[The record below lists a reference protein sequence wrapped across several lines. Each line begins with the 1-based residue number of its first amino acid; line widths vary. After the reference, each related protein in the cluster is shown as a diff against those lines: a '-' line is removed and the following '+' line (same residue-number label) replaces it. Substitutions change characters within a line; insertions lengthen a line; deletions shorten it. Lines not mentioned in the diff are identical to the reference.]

1 MMNEKLNEI
10 NKRSNKID
18 NTVQNG
24 EYDKFIDDIYAYI
37 FASLIF
43 GYTSISWLIAILLLI
58 YNFIL
63 SPSEKVSILSFLLG
77 SQNTRYQFYTSIPIL
92 QFIKIELVLI
102 VPPAILLGLIYYEAK
117 KKDDDDD

>member
-63 SPSEKVSILSFLLG
+63 SPSEKVFLLSFLLG
-77 SQNTRYQFYTSIPIL
+77 SQSTIYQFYTSIPIL

-102 VPPAILLGLIYYEAK
+102 IPPAILLGLIYYSSK
-117 KKDDDDD
+117 KEKDDE